1 MRVHKS
7 TWHYRLWH
15 RAYVAEPGWLH
26 PPQSWAGW
34 PETASWRQYA
44 QRLHGERIVEEA
56 EERRER
62 FAAGRYSLCRYFWS
76 VVVALTI
83 FTLVIRPLRWMGQRL
98 WVGRWSIGRVGLAT
112 ATVAILA
119 TITALPWVFSAHG
132 KYAAL
137 HPYAQQYRQWEPNL
151 NDWDL
156 PGCTLGAAT
165 STHACRDMGFERDMI
180 ARPQPW
186 TDYELMHEFHPPW
199 WGWTQADTNAWL
211 SRMHQRTMTRE
222 LGHLWDTYLAYD
234 ESSLLAD
241 YEAFM
246 RRWLNSDAEE
256 RTRIARDTVGEEQRT
271 GATPGFSLLF
281 DLSRND
287 FDGFSGLPSLTDL
300 SWSDVRDA
308 TALWVL
314 LAFVLL
320 AIAMV
325 RIVRFCRTNQR
336 ARSAWGRVRTIWC
349 ESRELLGNYLRAVK
363 QRACP
368 FLTLVESNGVKRS
381 A

>member
-1 MRVHKS
+1 M
-7 TWHYRLWH
+7 
-15 RAYVAEPGWLH
+15 
-26 PPQSWAGW
+26 
-34 PETASWRQYA
+34 
-44 QRLHGERIVEEA
+44 EEA

-76 VVVALTI
+76 VVVALAI
-83 FTLVIRPLRWMGQRL
+83 FTLVIRPLRWMSQRL

-119 TITALPWVFSAHG
+119 TIASLPWALSAYG
-132 KYAAL
+132 KRAAL
-137 HPYAQQYRQWEPNL
+137 HPYAQQYRQWMPSL
-151 NDWDL
+151 ADWDL
-156 PGCTLGAAT
+156 PGCTSGAVIR
-165 STHACRDMGFERDMI
+165 THARTDACTDMWLERSMI
-180 ARPQPW
+180 ARPRPW
-186 TDYELMHEFHPPW
+186 MDHELMHEFHPPW
-199 WGWTQADTNAWL
+199 WGWTQAGTNAWL
-211 SRMHQRTMTRE
+211 SRMRQRTMTGE
-222 LGHLWDTYLAYD
+222 LGHLWDTYLEYGD

-256 RTRIARDTVGEEQRT
+256 RARIARDTVEEEQRT

-287 FDGFSGLPSLTDL
+287 FEGTGGLPSIGDV

-308 TALWVL
+308 TALWALLVL
-314 LAFVLL
+314 VLL

-325 RIVRFCRTNQR
+325 RIVRFWRTNPR
-336 ARSAWGRVRTIWC
+336 ARSAWERVRTIWR
-349 ESRELLGNYLRAVK
+349 ESWELLVNYRRAVK

-381 A
+381 T